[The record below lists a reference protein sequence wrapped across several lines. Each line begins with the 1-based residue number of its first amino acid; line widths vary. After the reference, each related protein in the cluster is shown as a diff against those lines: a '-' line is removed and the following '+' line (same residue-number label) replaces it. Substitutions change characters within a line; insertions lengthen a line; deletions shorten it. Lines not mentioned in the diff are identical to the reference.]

1 MPNWLVNEQ
10 PEDWDKEDVQFDKLN
25 ENLKAVNIV
34 EGDGQKIAAE
44 ANADYEHN
52 ERVGSVDMVK
62 D

>member
-10 PEDWDKEDVQFDKLN
+10 PEDWDKEDVQFDKLD
-25 ENLKAVNIV
+25 ENLKAVNLV

-44 ANADYEHN
+44 ANADYEQN
-52 ERVGSVDMVK
+52 EGVGSVDMVK